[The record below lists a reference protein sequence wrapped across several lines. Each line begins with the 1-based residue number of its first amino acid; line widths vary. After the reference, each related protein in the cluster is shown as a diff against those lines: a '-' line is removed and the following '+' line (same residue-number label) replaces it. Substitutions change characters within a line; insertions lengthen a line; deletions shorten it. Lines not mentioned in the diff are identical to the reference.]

1 MSSAVVILAAGLGSR
16 MVSEMPKVLHRV
28 AGEPMLAHVL
38 ATAAELEP
46 EVTVVITG
54 HGAEQVEALASALC
68 AQAQF
73 ARQAEQLGTG
83 HAVLQ
88 ALPALEGVE
97 GDVFILYGDTPFIRP
112 DTLEKMRAARA
123 SGAGLVVLG
132 FEAAEPAGYGRLVR
146 EGGELVAIVEERDA
160 DAAVRALTLCNSGVM
175 CVEAG
180 LLRSLLPRVGNENAK
195 GEYYLTDLVALA
207 RGAGARAGVVVC
219 GEAETLGVN
228 SRADLAA
235 AEAAFQAGRRRE
247 MMEAGVTLTAPETVF
262 FARDTMIGADTV
274 IGQNVVF
281 GPGVT
286 IENGAEIRPF
296 CHLEGC
302 HVSSGAQVGPYARL
316 RPGAELGADVRVGN
330 FVEIKEAQIDK
341 GAKINH
347 LSYVGDASVGEA
359 ANLGAGT
366 ITCNYDGV
374 MKHRTRIG
382 ARAFIG
388 SNGVLVAPVGIGDD
402 AFVAAGS
409 VITSD
414 VAPGA
419 LALARGRQENKPG
432 LGLRLRERLKA
443 IKAGRAA
450 AADKGKG

>member
-16 MVSEMPKVLHRV
+16 MMSEMPKVLHRV

-38 ATAAELEP
+38 ATAASLEP

-54 HGAEQVEALASALC
+54 HGAAQVEAA
-68 AQAQF
+68 AQAVAPEARF

-88 ALPALEGVE
+88 ALPDLEGLE
-97 GDVFILYGDTPFIRP
+97 GDVFVLYGDTPFIRP
-112 DTLEKMRAARA
+112 ETLEAMRTEREA
-123 SGAGLVVLG
+123 GAGLVVLG
-132 FEAAEPAGYGRLVR
+132 FEAAEPAGYGRLVLD
-146 EGGELVAIVEERDA
+146 EGSLAAIVEERDA
-160 DAAVRALTLCNSGVM
+160 DEATRALTLCNSGVM

-180 LLRSLLPRVGNENAK
+180 LLRSLLPRVGNDNAK

-207 RGAGARAGVVVC
+207 RGAGARAGVVTC
-219 GEAETLGVN
+219 AEAETMGVN
-228 SRADLAA
+228 SRLDLAA

-316 RPGAELGADVRVGN
+316 RPGAELGPDVRIGN
-330 FVEIKEAQIDK
+330 FVEIKESQIDA
-341 GAKINH
+341 GAKVNH
-347 LSYVGDASVGEA
+347 LAYVGDATVGEA

-388 SNGVLVAPVGIGDD
+388 SNGVLVAPVGVGDD

-409 VITSD
+409 VITSN

-419 LALARGRQENKPG
+419 LALGRARQENKPG
-432 LGLRLRERLKA
+432 LALRLRERLKA
-443 IKAGRAA
+443 MKAG
-450 AADKGKG
+450 KSGKGQG